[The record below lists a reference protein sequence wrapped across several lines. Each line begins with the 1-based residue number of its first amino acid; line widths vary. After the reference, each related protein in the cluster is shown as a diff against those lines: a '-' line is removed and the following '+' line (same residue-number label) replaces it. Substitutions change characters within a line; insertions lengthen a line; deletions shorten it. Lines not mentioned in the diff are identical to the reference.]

1 MEPGAPPATAR
12 IGQDAAIDLDADPTD
27 PVDRWAGTVR
37 VAAEPCLLLDAA
49 GQVQA
54 LSVAAAELLG
64 TTSAAA
70 QGRPVESVLMLVDF
84 SRRAMPAGDPV
95 IALPALRS
103 VVHRVLARGL
113 IRVQLGGSAAGPGMG
128 AENPGFAPG
137 AATYDMVSV
146 PVAGGGALAFLL
158 PL

>member
-1 MEPGAPPATAR
+1 MEPGAPSSAVR
-12 IGQDAAIDLDADPTD
+12 VGQGPAIDLDANPTD
-27 PVDRWAGTVR
+27 QEGRWAGTVL
-37 VAAEPCLLLDAA
+37 AAPEPCLLLDSD
-49 GQVQA
+49 GRVQA

-64 TTSAAA
+64 TTQAAA
-70 QGRPVESVLMLVDF
+70 HGRPVEAVLTMVDF
-84 SRRAMPAGDPV
+84 SRRALPVGDPV
-95 IALPALRS
+95 LALPALRS

-113 IRVQLGGSAAGPGMG
+113 LRVHLGDHAVRPAGT
-128 AENPGFAPG
+128 ENPGFAAG